1 MIGKLTGLVDSTD
14 EDHLILDVGGV
25 GYLVFASARTLGR
38 LPAKG
43 AGVSLRIETHVREDQ
58 IRLYGFI
65 DRVEQDWFRLLQTVQ
80 GVGTRH
86 ALAIL
91 STLPPQELAKA
102 IAAQDKAALATANG
116 VGPKLAGRIVAE
128 LREKVD
134 GIALGPVL
142 VATQGGVGTATAET
156 TTAETT
162 TEDAVSALVNLGYR
176 RSEAFGV
183 VVEASRRLG
192 AEAGVETLIRE
203 GLKELAS

>member
-38 LPAKG
+38 LPTKG
-43 AGVSLRIETHVREDQ
+43 GGVSLLIETHVREDQ

-65 DRVEQDWFRLLQTVQ
+65 DRAEQDWFRLLQTVQ

-86 ALAIL
+86 AMAIL
-91 STLPPQELAKA
+91 SALPPQELAKA
-102 IAAQDKAALATANG
+102 IASQDKAALARANG
-116 VGPKLAGRIVAE
+116 VGPKLAGRIAAE

-142 VATQGGVGTATAET
+142 VTTEGGV
-156 TTAETT
+156 ETT

>member
-65 DRVEQDWFRLLQTVQ
+65 DRAEQDWFRLMQTVQ

-142 VATQGGVGTATAET
+142 VATQNGVETA
-156 TTAETT
+156 TAETT

-183 VVEASRRLG
+183 VVEASRRPG

>member
-65 DRVEQDWFRLLQTVQ
+65 DRAEQDWFRLMQTVQ

-142 VATQGGVGTATAET
+142 VATQNGVETA
-156 TTAETT
+156 TAETT

>member
-1 MIGKLTGLVDSTD
+1 MIGKLTGLVDATD

-65 DRVEQDWFRLLQTVQ
+65 DRAEQDWFRLMQTVQ

-142 VATQGGVGTATAET
+142 VATQNGVETA
-156 TTAETT
+156 TAETT

-183 VVEASRRLG
+183 VVEARRRLG
-192 AEAGVETLIRE
+192 AEVGVETLIRE

>member
-156 TTAETT
+156 TT
-162 TEDAVSALVNLGYR
+162 EDAVSALVNLGYR

-192 AEAGVETLIRE
+192 AEAGVEILIRE

>member
-65 DRVEQDWFRLLQTVQ
+65 DRAEQDWFRLMQTVQ

-91 STLPPQELAKA
+91 STLPPQEFAKA

-142 VATQGGVGTATAET
+142 VATQNGVETA
-156 TTAETT
+156 TAETT

>member
-1 MIGKLTGLVDSTD
+1 MIGKLTGLVDFTD
-14 EDHLILDVGGV
+14 EDHMILDVGGV
-25 GYLVFASARTLGR
+25 GYLVYASARTLGR

-43 AGVSLRIETHVREDQ
+43 GGVSLLIETHVREDQ

-65 DRVEQDWFRLLQTVQ
+65 DRAEQDWFRLLQTVQ

-86 ALAIL
+86 AMAIL
-91 STLPPQELAKA
+91 SALPPQELAKA
-102 IAAQDKAALATANG
+102 IAAQDKAALARANG
-116 VGPKLAGRIVAE
+116 VGPKLAGRIAAE

-142 VATQGGVGTATAET
+142 VATEGGV
-156 TTAETT
+156 ETT
-162 TEDAVSALVNLGYR
+162 TEDAVSALVNLGYG

-192 AEAGVETLIRE
+192 SDAGVETLIRE